1 MNGGAKRF
9 PESTTP
15 WFWRTAGRPS
25 FFGTSWPE
33 GGTDSE
39 AALKSHLVTSKVL
52 RIQLMWRK
60 KNRVRV
66 HLEGTE
72 PLEIALDVMERSG
85 LHVGDD
91 VTIQDLAQLQED
103 DTKWRVRHAAL
114 HLLSYTPRAE
124 QELRRRLR
132 SKNFPHAL
140 VESCL
145 HLLEEQGLIDDHA
158 FAAAYVRSRI
168 RLKPTGRFRL
178 TKELRQKGVSAEI
191 AEEAIDQAFG
201 NEETSERAL
210 ACAAA
215 RRWLDRQG
223 SSLIE
228 GLAGA
233 DRSEERER
241 ARRRL
246 HAFLSRRGFGADVI
260 RVGMEEAE
268 AGAREAAELGDALA

>member
-1 MNGGAKRF
+1 MR
-9 PESTTP
+9 
-15 WFWRTAGRPS
+15 
-25 FFGTSWPE
+25 
-33 GGTDSE
+33 
-39 AALKSHLVTSKVL
+39 
-52 RIQLMWRK
+52 RK
-60 KNRVRV
+60 KNRVLV
-66 HLEGTE
+66 HSEGAE

-85 LHVGDD
+85 IHVGDD

-103 DTKWRVRHAAL
+103 DTKWRVRQAAL
-114 HLLSYTPRAE
+114 HLLSYRPRAK

-132 SKNFPHAL
+132 SKDFPYEL
-140 VESCL
+140 VEWCL
-145 HLLEEQGLIDDHA
+145 RALEEEGLIDDHA
-158 FAAAYVRSRI
+158 FASAYISSRI
-168 RLKPTGRFRL
+168 RHTPRGRFRL
-178 TKELRQKGVSAEI
+178 TQELREKGVAAEI
-191 AEEAIDQAFG
+191 TEQAIDQAFS

-233 DRSEERER
+233 NRSDERER

-246 HAFLSRRGFGADVI
+246 HAFLSRRGFGSDVI

-268 AGAREAAELGDALA
+268 AGAREAVGRR

>member
-1 MNGGAKRF
+1 MNGGEIRF

-15 WFWRTAGRPS
+15 WFWRTAGRSS

-33 GGTDSE
+33 GGTGSE

-52 RIQLMWRK
+52 RIQLMRRK
-60 KNRVRV
+60 KNRVLV

-72 PLEIALDVMERSG
+72 TLEIALDVMERSG
-85 LHVGDD
+85 IHVGDD

-103 DTKWRVRHAAL
+103 DTKWRVREAAL
-114 HLLSYTPRAE
+114 HLLSYRPRAE

-132 SKNFPHAL
+132 SKDFPHAL

-145 HLLEEQGLIDDHA
+145 RLLEEQRLIDDHA
-158 FAAAYVRSRI
+158 FASAYVRSRI
-168 RLKPTGRFRL
+168 RLKPRGRFRL
-178 TKELRQKGVSAEI
+178 TQELRQKGVSAEI
-191 AEEAIDQAFG
+191 AEQAIEEAFS

-233 DRSEERER
+233 DRSDERER

-246 HAFLSRRGFGADVI
+246 HAFLSRRGFGPDVVRI
-260 RVGMEEAE
+260 GMEEAE
-268 AGAREAAELGDALA
+268 AGAREAVGLR